1 MARVNAHAFVT
12 HMNLRAMRGA
22 QYRPIVILRAVV
34 FVTLWNKRSLVESA
48 LPPAI
53 CVPHHPWI
61 YMNDFLTFLLETPIL
76 NTGEQGLTIKPLLIT
91 IGVVMLVVLVLR
103 AFRRIVMKRI
113 VRRSGANL
121 GPINSVLILSS
132 YVIIIVTVIT
142 AVQWSGLHLG
152 SIAVIFGALSVGIGF
167 GLQNIVNNFVSGVVI
182 LLERPIKL
190 GDRIVVDG
198 IEGNI
203 VDIAIR
209 ASTLRTNEGVSVIVP
224 NSYFIGSTVINR
236 SLDYETVRMK
246 VYINVAFDSNPRLV
260 ESVLLAVAHSIDGI
274 HKEPPPIVIFESYG
288 ESALRFYLWVW
299 TSEYAHTPDSL
310 QSAVNY
316 GISTAFPEAGI
327 HVPFPQ
333 MDVHVQQ
340 PVAPS

>member
-1 MARVNAHAFVT
+1 ME
-12 HMNLRAMRGA
+12 RAIELF
-22 QYRPIVILRAVV
+22 QAVV
-34 FVTLWNKRSLVESA
+34 FVNLWNNRSLVESA
-48 LPPAI
+48 LPRSV
-53 CVPHHPWI
+53 CVPHHPWT

-76 NTGEQGLTIKPLLIT
+76 NTGAQGVTIKPLLIT
-91 IGVVMLVVLVLR
+91 IGVVVFVVLVLR
-103 AFRRIVMKRI
+103 AFRRIVMKRV
-113 VRRSGANL
+113 VRRRGANL

-132 YVIIIVTVIT
+132 YAIIIVTIVT
-142 AVQWSGLHLG
+142 VVQWSGLQLG
-152 SIAVIFGALSVGIGF
+152 AVAVIFGALSVGIGF

-260 ESVLLAVAHSIDGI
+260 ESVLLAVAHTIDGI
-274 HKEPPPIVIFESYG
+274 HKEPPPLVIFESYG
-288 ESALRFYLWVW
+288 EFALRFYLWVW
-299 TSEYAHTPDSL
+299 TSEYAHQPDSL

-316 GISTAFPEAGI
+316 GISSAFPEAGI
-327 HVPFPQ
+327 RVPYPQ
-333 MDVHVQQ
+333 LDITVK
-340 PVAPS
+340 PPETAIP